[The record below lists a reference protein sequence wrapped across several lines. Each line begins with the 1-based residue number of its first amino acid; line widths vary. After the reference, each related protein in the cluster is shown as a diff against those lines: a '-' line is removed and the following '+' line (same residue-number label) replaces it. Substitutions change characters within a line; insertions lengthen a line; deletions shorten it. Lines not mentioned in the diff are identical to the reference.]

1 MRLIL
6 YRQSIINE
14 QKMPFSIHLV
24 IKKKLLVCIV
34 CDLLDSRIFRFKNKK
49 EEVTYVKCRHICI
62 NMTYTR
68 QKKRISHTSNQF
80 LLLVLSSSQNKMPTY
95 TSIVSLFFSC
105 NCTRH
110 YCLVHHHSSKLA

>member
-1 MRLIL
+1 MTSNMRLIL

-49 EEVTYVKCRHICI
+49 EEVTCVKCRHICI

-80 LLLVLSSSQNKMPTY
+80 LLLVLSSSHKTRCRHTQASY
-95 TSIVSLFFSC
+95 LFFFRVIALD
-105 NCTRH
+105 TI
-110 YCLVHHHSSKLA
+110 A